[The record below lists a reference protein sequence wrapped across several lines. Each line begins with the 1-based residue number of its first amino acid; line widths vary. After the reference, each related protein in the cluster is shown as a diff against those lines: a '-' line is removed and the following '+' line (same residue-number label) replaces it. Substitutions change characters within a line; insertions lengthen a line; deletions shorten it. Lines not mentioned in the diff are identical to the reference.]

1 MRVLTCPGFEPLM
14 SNLVPFKVLLRLIA
28 MGYLLTLAFSSS
40 AAVSNPIVVES
51 RSDTEQ
57 PFRAPVIDKEPISGS
72 ENQYQLQLLQ
82 QDLLELRGMVEELN
96 HELQLMK
103 NRQEDRYLEL
113 DRRFEDFRRQSGQ
126 SVTPLP
132 TGTTTGVEQT
142 TTNNEVKQSA
152 ETSTTLK
159 PLAGDAEKVLYDTSL
174 ELIRNRQYEQA
185 IKQLQAV
192 ISRYPNGEYAP
203 NAYYWLGEVYAAM
216 PEPDYEMARQSLA
229 QVISF
234 FPDNR
239 KVPDAAFKLGK
250 VYNLMGDCARARDIL
265 EQVIKQNQGK
275 TVAKL
280 AETYLREKVTCD
292 N

>member
-1 MRVLTCPGFEPLM
+1 M
-14 SNLVPFKVLLRLIA
+14 SKTSAFIVSLKLVAVGGLLA
-28 MGYLLTLAFSSS
+28 MAISTS
-40 AAVSNPIVVES
+40 AEVQNPIVVES
-51 RSDTEQ
+51 RGDGEK
-57 PFRAPVIDKEPISGS
+57 PFRSPVVETEPISGM

-82 QDLLELRGMVEELN
+82 QDVLEIRGLVEELSP
-96 HELQLMK
+96 ELQVMK
-103 NRQEDRYLEL
+103 SRQEDRYLEL
-113 DRRFEDFRRQSGQ
+113 DRRFEDFRRQSGKSVAAMEVAPPESVDQLHTRPQ
-126 SVTPLP
+126 SSVP
-132 TGTTTGVEQT
+132 V
-142 TTNNEVKQSA
+142 A
-152 ETSTTLK
+152 TS
-159 PLAGDAEKVLYDTSL
+159 GDSEKVLYDTSL

-185 IKQLQAV
+185 IKQLQQV
-192 ISRYPNGEYAP
+192 ISRFPDGDYAP

-216 PEPDYEMARQSLA
+216 PNPDYEMARQSLA

-265 EQVIKQNQGK
+265 EQVIQQNQGK

-280 AETYLREKVTCD
+280 AETYLREKVVCE

>member
-1 MRVLTCPGFEPLM
+1 MSKIIAFIVPLQ
-14 SNLVPFKVLLRLIA
+14 LIA
-28 MGYLLTLAFSSS
+28 TGFLLTLAVSSS
-40 AAVSNPIVVES
+40 AEVNNPIAVES
-51 RSDTEQ
+51 RSDGEA
-57 PFRAPVIDKEPISGS
+57 PFRSPVVETQALSGM

-82 QDLLELRGMVEELN
+82 QDVLELRGLVEELN
-96 HELQLMK
+96 HELQMMK
-103 NRQEDRYLEL
+103 SRQEDRYLEL
-113 DRRFEDFRRQSGQ
+113 DRRFEDFRKQAGKG
-126 SVTPLP
+126 LP
-132 TGTTTGVEQT
+132 EGGAVPTEGADQIGAV
-142 TTNNEVKQSA
+142 S
-152 ETSTTLK
+152 S
-159 PLAGDAEKVLYDTSL
+159 DAAAAVIAPAVSLTESSEKALYDTSL

-185 IKQLQAV
+185 IKQLQEV
-192 ISRYPNGEYAP
+192 ISRYPAGEYAP

-216 PEPDYEMARQSLA
+216 PNPDYELARQALA

-265 EQVIKQNQGK
+265 EQVIQQNQGK

-280 AETYLREKVTCD
+280 AETYLRDKVVCE